1 MNEALMTALAETV
14 IAAEEALD
22 AAKDGRVDEAR
33 RLLVIVDEGMES
45 GQGGN
50 AAHAAR
56 RKKILRLESET
67 RALLK
72 AAGFDDAM
80 VPDAAPT
87 EVPAEPEVTPAAPV
101 TDAAPEAQ
109 DAPEPAT
116 ELEQPTAEEAAP
128 EEMPLPAAELPVA
141 APESEE
147 APAALAAAP
156 EAAPAPAQADAAPVA
171 AKAPRNV
178 APPKHLT
185 AEAWNRVGTALR
197 LQGMDAAE
205 RAAAL
210 PDLQVALN
218 EAKIARDTHRTKVA
232 EAALLQA
239 RVDVAALEGDVD
251 AANAAWDR
259 LFDVTTGLRG
269 AAQKLQRAGTPDAA
283 KDAAYEQAR
292 QFNLR
297 VSGWS
302 RGVNA
307 A

>member
-1 MNEALMTALAETV
+1 MNEELMTALAETV

-22 AAKDGRVDEAR
+22 AAKNGRVDEAR
-33 RLLVIVDEGMES
+33 RLLVIVDEGIEN

-50 AAHAAR
+50 ATHAAR
-56 RKKILRLESET
+56 RRKILRLESET
-67 RALLK
+67 RALLPVEE
-72 AAGFDDAM
+72 APA
-80 VPDAAPT
+80 PEAAPADA
-87 EVPAEPEVTPAAPV
+87 PAEIAPAAPV
-101 TDAAPEAQ
+101 TEPEPEAQ
-109 DAPEPAT
+109 NAPEPAA
-116 ELEQPTAEEAAP
+116 EPEQPTPEEAAP
-128 EEMPLPAAELPVA
+128 AEMPLPAAELPVS
-141 APESEE
+141 APASEE
-147 APAALAAAP
+147 APAALASTP
-156 EAAPAPAQADAAPVA
+156 EAAPAPAQADAAPVGP
-171 AKAPRNV
+171 KAPRNV

-185 AEAWNRVGTALR
+185 AEAWGRVGDALR
-197 LQGMDAAE
+197 LQGTDAAE

-269 AAQKLQRAGTPDAA
+269 AAQKLQREGRPDAA